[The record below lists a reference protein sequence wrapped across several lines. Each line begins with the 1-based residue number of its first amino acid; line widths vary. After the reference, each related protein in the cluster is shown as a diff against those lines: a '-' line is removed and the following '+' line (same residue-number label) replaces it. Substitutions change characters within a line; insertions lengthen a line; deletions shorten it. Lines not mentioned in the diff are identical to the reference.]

1 MSDDLEQFYSD
12 KKHNHEEGEIV
23 TKKAKKSKKRKP
35 ESAAATDEAK
45 TEASQEDD
53 LRKRARF
60 YVKSPEQWRVVCK
73 YPAKRL
79 EEFVQEKDFENKKE
93 FQTSVLDGF
102 HQIMASGIDR
112 MASGDGHVREQILAD
127 VSLRKAIEEE
137 GADFVQFFS
146 NKVKIAVLSFLDI
159 ANGKREQYASGP
171 RRQSEEPPEPRIEEE
186 SGGCDQD
193 GHAETQAEE
202 ADAGTERPNLS

>member
-1 MSDDLEQFYSD
+1 MSDELEQFYSD
-12 KKHNHEEGEIV
+12 KKHDREEGEVV

-35 ESAAATDEAK
+35 ESATDEAK
-45 TEASQEDD
+45 TTEASQEDE

-93 FQTSVLDGF
+93 FQSSVLDGF

-112 MASGDGHVREQILAD
+112 IANGDGHVREQILAD

-171 RRQSEEPPEPRIEEE
+171 RRQSPEPPEPRIEEE
-186 SGGCDQD
+186 SGDCDQD
-193 GHAETQAEE
+193 GQAETQAEE
-202 ADAGTERPNLS
+202 ADAGTERLDLS